1 MCTEVPPPDRYGAS
15 GQTDRGTHRRQYP
28 QAESVE
34 LILMGPDP
42 WTRPNRHPK
51 TALQLR
57 VRRAWRWA
65 PTSRGEL
72 LVEFIEKGRRE
83 VPEVADRAVGAAV
96 LDKRRVVE
104 VGWGNARRRGDDVDD
119 AVEPPALPIGKGHS
133 ALLLLE

>member
-34 LILMGPDP
+34 LTLMGPGP

-96 LDKRRVVE
+96 LDKRRVVGG
-104 VGWGNARRRGDDVDD
+104 GWGKAPRRGGDGGE
-119 AVEPPALPIGKGHS
+119 AGGPPAPPLG
-133 ALLLLE
+133 